1 MTIKEE
7 SKKWS
12 RARLRDELLLLAEH
26 TKAWEQF
33 LISELGET
41 TYNDLCRTF
50 ALSEC
55 EKWLQ
60 SMNMPEDDVTEIMHR
75 LGETEKEYS

>member
-41 TYNDLCRTF
+41 
-50 ALSEC
+50 
-55 EKWLQ
+55 
-60 SMNMPEDDVTEIMHR
+60 
-75 LGETEKEYS
+75 EKEYS